1 MDGSVGESVVLGG
14 LGGRRGES
22 GGGAAASGKRAVVC
36 SGPSDGVGE
45 GGDGCWSQALS
56 SGLSRRWGVEGG
68 RASFVGTL
76 VVGCDASCVY
86 VPGEEGDVR
95 RGGEGIS
102 GWVDGGVELGRSLG
116 GDVRVGGWDPGRV
129 VAGRAVGLRSPGGV
143 TAGRVGVVGATR
155 CFLFL
160 RVGRR
165 YVRRE
170 RCFWS
175 TPWRF
180 GSRSRVFRHCFLPP
194 RLHPVHACPLAKQG
208 HPARFAVGR
217 EQHVLFGEQLQQAGL
232 DASRVAFGCFVG
244 RRGVVRTGEG

>member
-1 MDGSVGESVVLGG
+1 M
-14 LGGRRGES
+14 
-22 GGGAAASGKRAVVC
+22 
-36 SGPSDGVGE
+36 
-45 GGDGCWSQALS
+45 
-56 SGLSRRWGVEGG
+56 
-68 RASFVGTL
+68 
-76 VVGCDASCVY
+76 
-86 VPGEEGDVR
+86 
-95 RGGEGIS
+95 
-102 GWVDGGVELGRSLG
+102 GRSLG

-244 RRGVVRTGEG
+244 RRGVVRTGEGWGVGVFFRLCVTRVHGGSSVGSAFGIGILVGSAMVLSRSNASDYGVLKMHRSSPSEDWLS